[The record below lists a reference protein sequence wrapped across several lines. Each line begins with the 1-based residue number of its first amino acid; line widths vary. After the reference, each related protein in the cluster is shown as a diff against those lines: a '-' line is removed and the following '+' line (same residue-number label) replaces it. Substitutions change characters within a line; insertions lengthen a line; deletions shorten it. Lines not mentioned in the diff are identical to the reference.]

1 MIVVIMTMQHIG
13 RIARATHRI
22 VILIK
27 KEIDPV
33 FSVIFKRGLGQCPQ
47 EKKVTDLNSLAASLK
62 ISDTLIVVT
71 LI

>member
-1 MIVVIMTMQHIG
+1 MIVVIMTMQDIG

-33 FSVIFKRGLGQCPQ
+33 FSVISKGGFGQCPL
-47 EKKVTDLNSLAASLK
+47 ERRSL
-62 ISDTLIVVT
+62 I
-71 LI
+71 

>member
-1 MIVVIMTMQHIG
+1 MIVVIMTMQDIG

-27 KEIDPV
+27 KEIDLI
-33 FSVIFKRGLGQCPQ
+33 FSAIFKGGFWQCPQ

>member
-1 MIVVIMTMQHIG
+1 MIVVIMMMQDIG

-33 FSVIFKRGLGQCPQ
+33 FSVIFKGGFGQCLP
-47 EKKVTDLNSLAASLK
+47 EKKVTDLNSLVASHK

>member
-1 MIVVIMTMQHIG
+1 MIVVIMTMQDIA

-33 FSVIFKRGLGQCPQ
+33 FFLRNLKRWIWAMPTRKGGH
-47 EKKVTDLNSLAASLK
+47 
-62 ISDTLIVVT
+62 
-71 LI
+71 

>member
-1 MIVVIMTMQHIG
+1 MTMQDIG

-33 FSVIFKRGLGQCPQ
+33 FSVISKGGFGQCPL
-47 EKKVTDLNSLAASLK
+47 ERRSL
-62 ISDTLIVVT
+62 I
-71 LI
+71 